1 MDRVGEALGT
11 EERRAA
17 FAMYAHGLMGE
28 SPRKSIEPIAARA
41 SGDERHAS
49 AAHQCLHHF
58 VANSPWQDEPVRLAV
73 ARYAI
78 SEMERRGPVDVWIV
92 DDTGFLKQGRHSVG
106 VQRQYTGSAG
116 KIANCQIGVSLC
128 VANGSAQ
135 LPIDFELYLPKQW
148 TDDPILRKQA
158 KIPDDVVYKSKI
170 DLALEMIERACHAS
184 IPGRILLA
192 DAFYGHSQPFRR
204 YIELLGF
211 DYAVGIWNTDTMWRV
226 DRDGRKRGE
235 VRSAREIAESLGEAD
250 FKRCT
255 WRLGTRRALSS
266 RFALARVI
274 VPAADGVDE
283 RTEWLLVE
291 WPKGEKK
298 PTRYTLT
305 TLPRSMSMKQIIR
318 IVKERYRTEQVYE
331 ELKGELG
338 LDHFEGRGFRGWH
351 HHVTLTLCCYA
362 FLVAE
367 RARAF
372 PPSARRTNRAD
383 AFAPAARAPLRRLA
397 PHHAHRNLLRDR
409 PLASAMPHMPHRTTP
424 IGARALTQ

>member
-1 MDRVGEALGT
+1 MGHPFGSECAKRLKAFMDIVGEALGSD
-11 EERRAA
+11 ERRAA

-58 VANSPWQDEPVRLAV
+58 VANSPWEDDVVRVAV

-78 SEMERRGPVDVWIV
+78 REMEKRQPVDVWIV

-128 VANGSAQ
+128 VANGSMQ
-135 LPIDFELYLPKQW
+135 LPIDFELFLPKEW
-148 TDDPILRKQA
+148 TDDAALRRRA
-158 KIPDDVVYKSKI
+158 KIPDDVKFQSKI
-170 DLALEMIERACHAS
+170 DLALDMIERACAAS

-192 DAFYGHSQPFRR
+192 DSFYGHSQPFRR

-211 DYAVGIWNTDTMWRV
+211 DYAVGIWHSDTMWRL
-226 DRDGRKRGE
+226 DRAGRKLGDQ
-235 VRSAREIAESLGEAD
+235 RSAREIAESLGEGE

-255 WRLGTRRALSS
+255 WRQGTRRALSS
-266 RFALARVI
+266 RFALVRVM
-274 VPAADGVDE
+274 VAATDGFAP
-283 RTEWLLVE
+283 RPEWLLVE
-291 WPKGEKK
+291 WPEGEKK

-305 TLPRSMSMKQIIR
+305 TLPRSMSMKKIIR

-331 ELKGELG
+331 ELKEELG

-372 PPSARRTNRAD
+372 SPSTRRTSRTG
-383 AFAPAARAPLRRLA
+383 AFAPAA
-397 PHHAHRNLLRDR
+397 
-409 PLASAMPHMPHRTTP
+409 
-424 IGARALTQ
+424 